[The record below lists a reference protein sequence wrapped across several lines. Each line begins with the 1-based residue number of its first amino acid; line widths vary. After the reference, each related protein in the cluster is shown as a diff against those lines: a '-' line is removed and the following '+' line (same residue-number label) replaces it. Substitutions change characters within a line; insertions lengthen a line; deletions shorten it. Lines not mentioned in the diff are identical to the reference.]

1 MSSQLWRYISS
12 LPLSRFSFFRTKQQ
26 GNNLTFPFAVP
37 GLQIDNLSSIPRAQ
51 ANPFGNLQH
60 MPGIGS
66 ELALML
72 LNQPGQ
78 NLGSPL
84 ACQQSSFSSI
94 IQNVKHGYIPPLTF
108 GSSNGSI
115 KQENMLSNEAQ
126 QQLNAPNIEKDDQ
139 VSCEVQP
146 STDSISAQELN
157 VKARGPRNTDSYS
170 NQSISDQNSKGE
182 PRTKTRRSKKGLSH
196 KSISDK
202 SELSSVPSQIY
213 DNQQPGSE
221 PKLVDC
227 EAEQVNCEDSSGALT
242 RGGFAGEP
250 QVQQVEQHEL
260 LSPAKLES
268 SKSPDGGKSVSSY
281 PNQGCSPQF
290 FEGLDWVIQPSYY
303 QDSNGIH
310 SVSGSENI
318 FNQSTDI
325 TSTINADT
333 MEAFQTSCLSECF
346 PNSVQEFISSP
357 DLNSLTFMSHDM
369 QHLDGQHEVNNLPS
383 TSNSY
388 VQMTYS
394 EESGNQS
401 ASLSGL
407 HMEAI
412 HINSSCSEPLATGSF
427 DTGMFSKLPD
437 LRESQV
443 LPLHEIHNSSMGKP
457 SCSMEAAEYSI
468 DRSAKPMK
476 PPVRTF
482 TKVHQ
487 KDI

>member
-1 MSSQLWRYISS
+1 
-12 LPLSRFSFFRTKQQ
+12 
-26 GNNLTFPFAVP
+26 
-37 GLQIDNLSSIPRAQ
+37 
-51 ANPFGNLQH
+51 

-72 LNQPGQ
+72 LNQSGQ

-94 IQNVKHGYIPPLTF
+94 IQNVKHGYIPPSTF
-108 GSSNGSI
+108 GSSTGSV

-146 STDSISAQELN
+146 SIDSISVQELN

-170 NQSISDQNSKGE
+170 SQSISDQNSKGE

-213 DNQQPGSE
+213 DNKRHGSE

-227 EAEQVNCEDSSGALT
+227 EAEQVNCGDNEDSSGALT

-260 LSPAKLES
+260 LSPPKLES
-268 SKSPDGGKSVSSY
+268 SKSPDGGKSVSSF

-318 FNQSTDI
+318 LNQSTDI
-325 TSTINADT
+325 TSAINADT

-369 QHLDGQHEVNNLPS
+369 QHFEGQHEVNNLPS

-388 VQMTYS
+388 VQMSYS

-412 HINSSCSEPLATGSF
+412 HINSSCSEPVATGSF

-443 LPLHEIHNSSMGKP
+443 LPLQEIHNSSMGTP
-457 SCSMEAAEYSI
+457 SCSMDAAEYSI
-468 DRSAKPMK
+468 DRSAKPMR
-476 PPVRTF
+476 PPVRTY

-487 KDI
+487 KDF

>member
-1 MSSQLWRYISS
+1 M
-12 LPLSRFSFFRTKQQ
+12 
-26 GNNLTFPFAVP
+26 
-37 GLQIDNLSSIPRAQ
+37 SSIPRAQ
-51 ANPFGNLQH
+51 ANPFFNLQH

-72 LNQPGQ
+72 LNQSGQ
-78 NLGSPL
+78 NLGGPL

-94 IQNVKHGYIPPLTF
+94 IQHVKHGYIPPSTF

-170 NQSISDQNSKGE
+170 SQSISDQNSKGE

-369 QHLDGQHEVNNLPS
+369 QHLDSHHEVNNLPS

-388 VQMTYS
+388 VQMSYS
-394 EESGNQS
+394 EESGNQSASLSGNQS

-412 HINSSCSEPLATGSF
+412 HINSSCSEPLATGRF
-427 DTGMFSKLPD
+427 DAGMFSKLPD
-437 LRESQV
+437 LRESHV
-443 LPLHEIHNSSMGKP
+443 LPLQEIHNSSMGTP
-457 SCSMEAAEYSI
+457 SCSMDAAEYSI
-468 DRSAKPMK
+468 DRSVKPMK
-476 PPVRTF
+476 PPYLDFHANRCKSWDQLEDLLMLHGIEITMS
-482 TKVHQ
+482 
-487 KDI
+487 